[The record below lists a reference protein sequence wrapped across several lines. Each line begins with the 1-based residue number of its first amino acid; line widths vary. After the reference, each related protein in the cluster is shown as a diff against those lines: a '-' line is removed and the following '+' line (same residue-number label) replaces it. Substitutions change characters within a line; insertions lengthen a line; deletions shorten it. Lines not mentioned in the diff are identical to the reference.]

1 MAMKGAITLGN
12 KLTKGTVTTPRARSL
27 LLFFRRMD
35 RKGCTEKILVGT
47 LLHQQDNSMYISKT
61 ENGKG
66 LRREKENYLFNVTEN
81 IALILITLGA
91 HMSLQV
97 AL

>member
-12 KLTKGTVTTPRARSL
+12 KLTKENVTSPRTHSL

-47 LLHQQDNSMYISKT
+47 ILYQQDNSTYISIL

-66 LRREKENYLFNVTEN
+66 LRREKGNYFFNIIEN
-81 IALILITLGA
+81 IALI
-91 HMSLQV
+91 
-97 AL
+97 